1 MDAVGEKVMFFLSYS
16 GIKYEPGTAW
26 KIKKELRERGS
37 REINR
42 EGNS

>member
-1 MDAVGEKVMFFLSYS
+1 MDAGGEKVIFFLSYS
-16 GIKYEPGTAW
+16 GIKDELGTAW

-42 EGNS
+42 ESNS